1 MNALI
6 TTSNQAVP
14 RAELQAARL
23 AKRRSLVQR
32 TALIGAVIAAPFHL
46 SATCFAQDSS
56 KNEPLPDDLLAAM
69 RQFTQG
75 KSWRFERVSM
85 DIAELIDNGN
95 SVPIS
100 VNVESAMIDSD
111 FVKRIA
117 IFNEKNPSRD
127 VAVFSLSPLSG
138 LAQVSTRIRLVTSQ
152 RLVAVAHLSNDT
164 FCATVFEVIVTLAA
178 CIESD

>member
-1 MNALI
+1 MSALI
-6 TTSNQAVP
+6 STSNQPGV
-14 RAELQAARL
+14 QAMQSAR
-23 AKRRSLVQR
+23 RRGLIQR
-32 TALIGAVIAAPFHL
+32 TALITAAIAAPFQL
-46 SATCFAQDSS
+46 SAPCFAQDSS
-56 KNEPLPDDLLAAM
+56 NNEPLPDDLLAAIK
-69 RQFTQG
+69 QFTQG

-100 VNVESAMIDSD
+100 VNVESAMSDSD
-111 FVKRIA
+111 YVERIA

-152 RLVAVAHLSNDT
+152 RLVAVAHLNDDT
-164 FCATVFEVIVTLAA
+164 FYAKVFEVIVTLAA